1 MKGRKIVP
9 MRNILTEK
17 RQWCKVNTDKKA
29 GFTHKK
35 QGYVLF
41 FRRNALH
48 TKYFVAKRLPEFIGA
63 DHLEKA
69 IRTGCVNFSLGVANR
84 KGKRARFFCGFF
96 S

>member
-1 MKGRKIVP
+1 MLEGKIVP

-29 GFTHKK
+29 GFTHKN

-41 FRRNALH
+41 FRQNALH
-48 TKYFVAKRLPEFIGA
+48 TKYFVAKRTSVPIGA
-63 DHLEKA
+63 DHREKA
-69 IRTGCVNFSLGVANR
+69 NETECVNFSLGVANR
-84 KGKRARFFCGFF
+84 KGKMARFFCGFF